1 MILHK
6 QPSLASV
13 AKASQKEKK
22 ARLPAA
28 RNFPRHRFQSTQ
40 FTICGVGLAN
50 ETLAVQQ
57 FVRQFH
63 NVAKSLATSMLRET
77 RMKNSPDVVDGFRM
91 RGREVTRLE
100 SFADAI
106 FAFALTLLIVSLEV
120 PKSFADLI
128 NTMRG
133 FPAFAVC
140 FLMLATI
147 WNTHY
152 KFSRRYGLDDATT
165 RFLTCVLLFIVLFYV
180 YPLKFLFTLGIND
193 MIFGGSDGL
202 RISHGELSTLY
213 SIYGFGF
220 AGIYFAFTLL
230 YLHAWRL
237 RDILDLS
244 AVEKLETRYIIFR
257 VFFVS
262 VVGLIAAVLAQMP
275 WFPSWGGLIYFL
287 LFPIL
292 HGSRMVHRRHRAAL
306 QASRA

>member
-1 MILHK
+1 MT
-6 QPSLASV
+6 A
-13 AKASQKEKK
+13 
-22 ARLPAA
+22 
-28 RNFPRHRFQSTQ
+28 
-40 FTICGVGLAN
+40 
-50 ETLAVQQ
+50 
-57 FVRQFH
+57 
-63 NVAKSLATSMLRET
+63 LREM

-91 RGREVTRLE
+91 RGCEVTRLE

-128 NTMRG
+128 NTVRG

-180 YPLKFLFTLGIND
+180 YPLKFLFTLGINE
-193 MIFGGSDGL
+193 MIFDGSGGL

-237 RDILDLS
+237 RDTLELS
-244 AVEKLETRYIIFR
+244 EVEQLETRYIVGR

-262 VVGLIAAVLAQMP
+262 VVGLVAALLAHMR
-275 WFPSWGGLIYFL
+275 WFPSWGGLIYL
-287 LFPIL
+287 LLIPIL
-292 HGSRMVHRRHRAAL
+292 RGFRMVHQRRRAAL
-306 QASRA
+306 LVAQA

>member
-1 MILHK
+1 
-6 QPSLASV
+6 
-13 AKASQKEKK
+13 
-22 ARLPAA
+22 
-28 RNFPRHRFQSTQ
+28 
-40 FTICGVGLAN
+40 
-50 ETLAVQQ
+50 
-57 FVRQFH
+57 
-63 NVAKSLATSMLRET
+63 MLRET
-77 RMKNSPDVVDGFRM
+77 RMRNSPDVVDGFRM

-152 KFSRRYGLDDATT
+152 KFSRRYGLHDATT

-180 YPLKFLFTLGIND
+180 YPLKFLFTLGIDD
-193 MIFGGSDGL
+193 MIFGGSGGL
-202 RISHGELSTLY
+202 RISNGELSTLY

-237 RDILDLS
+237 RDILELS
-244 AVEKLETRYIIFR
+244 AIEKLETRYVICR

-262 VVGLIAAVLAQMP
+262 VVGLIAAVSAQMA
-275 WFPSWGGLIYFL
+275 WFPSWGGLIYL
-287 LFPIL
+287 LLIPIL
-292 HGSRMVHRRHRAAL
+292 RGFSIVHRRQRAAL
-306 QASRA
+306 LAAQGQ

>member
-1 MILHK
+1 
-6 QPSLASV
+6 
-13 AKASQKEKK
+13 
-22 ARLPAA
+22 
-28 RNFPRHRFQSTQ
+28 
-40 FTICGVGLAN
+40 
-50 ETLAVQQ
+50 
-57 FVRQFH
+57 
-63 NVAKSLATSMLRET
+63 MLRET
-77 RMKNSPDVVDGFRM
+77 RMRNSPDVVDGFRM
-91 RGREVTRLE
+91 RGCEVTRLE

-193 MIFGGSDGL
+193 MIFGGSGGL

-230 YLHAWRL
+230 YLHAWRF
-237 RDILDLS
+237 RDALDLS
-244 AVEKLETRYIIFR
+244 AVEKLETRYTIYR
-257 VFFVS
+257 VLFVS
-262 VVGLIAAVLAQMP
+262 VVGLIAAVFAQMA
-275 WFPSWGGLIYFL
+275 WFPSWGGLMYFL
-287 LFPIL
+287 LIPIL
-292 HGSRMVHRRHRAAL
+292 RGFRMVHRRQRAAL
-306 QASRA
+306 LAAQGQ

>member
-1 MILHK
+1 
-6 QPSLASV
+6 
-13 AKASQKEKK
+13 
-22 ARLPAA
+22 
-28 RNFPRHRFQSTQ
+28 
-40 FTICGVGLAN
+40 
-50 ETLAVQQ
+50 
-57 FVRQFH
+57 
-63 NVAKSLATSMLRET
+63 MLREA
-77 RMKNSPDVVDGFRM
+77 RMKGSPDVVEGFRL

-100 SFADAI
+100 SFADAT

-152 KFSRRYGLDDATT
+152 KFSRRYGLDDSTT

-193 MIFGGSDGL
+193 IIFGGSGDL
-202 RISHGELSTLY
+202 RISHRELSTLY

-230 YLHAWRL
+230 YLHAWRM
-237 RDILDLS
+237 RDTLDLS
-244 AVEKLETRYIIFR
+244 AVEKLETRYITRR
-257 VFFVS
+257 VFAVS
-262 VVGLIAAVLAQMP
+262 VFGLIAASLAQMP

-287 LFPIL
+287 LIPIL
-292 HGSRMVHRRHRAAL
+292 RGFRMVHQRRRAAL
-306 QASRA
+306 LAAPA

>member
-1 MILHK
+1 M
-6 QPSLASV
+6 
-13 AKASQKEKK
+13 KA
-22 ARLPAA
+22 
-28 RNFPRHRFQSTQ
+28 F
-40 FTICGVGLAN
+40 
-50 ETLAVQQ
+50 
-57 FVRQFH
+57 
-63 NVAKSLATSMLRET
+63 REM
-77 RMKNSPDVVDGFRM
+77 RMKNSPDVVDDFRM
-91 RGREVTRLE
+91 RGCEVTRLE

-120 PKSFADLI
+120 PKSFADLV
-128 NTMRG
+128 NTMCG

-152 KFSRRYGLDDATT
+152 KFSRRYGLDDAIT

-193 MIFGGSDGL
+193 MIFGGSGGL

-237 RDILDLS
+237 RDTLELS
-244 AVEKLETRYIIFR
+244 EIEKLETRYIVGR

-262 VVGLIAAVLAQMP
+262 VVGLIAALLARMP

-287 LFPIL
+287 LIPIL
-292 HGSRMVHRRHRAAL
+292 QGFRLVHRRRRAAL
-306 QASRA
+306 LAAQA

>member
-1 MILHK
+1 MT
-6 QPSLASV
+6 A
-13 AKASQKEKK
+13 
-22 ARLPAA
+22 
-28 RNFPRHRFQSTQ
+28 
-40 FTICGVGLAN
+40 
-50 ETLAVQQ
+50 
-57 FVRQFH
+57 
-63 NVAKSLATSMLRET
+63 LREM
-77 RMKNSPDVVDGFRM
+77 RIKNSPDIIDGFRM
-91 RGREVTRLE
+91 RGSEVTRLE

-152 KFSRRYGLDDATT
+152 KFSRRFGLDDPLT

-193 MIFGGSDGL
+193 MIFGGTGGL
-202 RISHGELSTLY
+202 RISRRELSTLY

-237 RDILDLS
+237 RDALDLS
-244 AVEKLETRYIIFR
+244 TVEKLETRYVIGR
-257 VFFVS
+257 VLFVS
-262 VVGLIAAVLAQMP
+262 AVGLIAAVLAFMP
-275 WFPSWGGLIYFL
+275 WFPSWGGLIYL
-287 LFPIL
+287 LLIPIL
-292 HGSRMVHRRHRAAL
+292 RGFRMVHRRKRAAL
-306 QASRA
+306 LAAET

>member
-1 MILHK
+1 M
-6 QPSLASV
+6 
-13 AKASQKEKK
+13 KA
-22 ARLPAA
+22 
-28 RNFPRHRFQSTQ
+28 F
-40 FTICGVGLAN
+40 
-50 ETLAVQQ
+50 
-57 FVRQFH
+57 
-63 NVAKSLATSMLRET
+63 REM
-77 RMKNSPDVVDGFRM
+77 RMKNIPDVVDGFHM
-91 RGREVTRLE
+91 RGCEVTRLE

-152 KFSRRYGLDDATT
+152 KFSRRYGLDDAMT

-193 MIFGGSDGL
+193 MIFGGSGGL
-202 RISHGELSTLY
+202 RINHAELSTLY

-237 RDILDLS
+237 RDTLELS
-244 AVEKLETRYIIFR
+244 EMEKLETRYIVGR

-262 VVGLIAAVLAQMP
+262 VVGLIAALLARMP

-287 LFPIL
+287 LIPIL
-292 HGSRMVHRRHRAAL
+292 QGFRLVHRRRRAAL
-306 QASRA
+306 LAAQA

>member
-1 MILHK
+1 
-6 QPSLASV
+6 
-13 AKASQKEKK
+13 
-22 ARLPAA
+22 
-28 RNFPRHRFQSTQ
+28 
-40 FTICGVGLAN
+40 
-50 ETLAVQQ
+50 
-57 FVRQFH
+57 
-63 NVAKSLATSMLRET
+63 
-77 RMKNSPDVVDGFRM
+77 MKYSPDVVDGFRM

-100 SFADAI
+100 SFSDAV
-106 FAFALTLLIVSLEV
+106 FAFALTLIVVSLEV

-128 NTMRG
+128 RTMRG

-165 RFLTCVLLFIVLFYV
+165 RFLTCTLLFIVMFYV

-193 MIFGGSDGL
+193 MIFGGSGDL
-202 RISHGELSTLY
+202 QITHRDLSTLY

-244 AVEKLETRYIIFR
+244 ELEKLETRYVMLR
-257 VFFVS
+257 VLFVS
-262 VVGLIAAVLAQMP
+262 IVGLLAAVLAQMP

-287 LFPIL
+287 LIPIL
-292 HGSRMVHRRHRAAL
+292 RGFRMIHRRRRAAL
-306 QASRA
+306 IAGGAT